1 MCEWSQSVRSGS
13 LGCHGVSP
21 VREWTGYDGG
31 TGEGVEKRKG
41 SRRGEWKG
49 REGRREERKRW
60 KGEVG
65 RVWVT

>member
-1 MCEWSQSVRSGS
+1 M
-13 LGCHGVSP
+13 SP